1 MSCCVRTPQETCLEN
16 GILETNTDPRR
27 ERNFRRLDSIRKSP
41 IYLCTDR
48 AKYFTESMKETED
61 LPMSTRYAFAL
72 KHMAEKMPVYIS
84 EDELVVGRV
93 ESRPGR
99 CGTMHPEVDGGY
111 INLVGGEKLCDR
123 SDAAYTVPPEDA
135 LFWQKKLLPTGSIN
149 PFQKHM
155 QRCCREIRAKS
166 FTGRIWIIF
175 IISLGFCSFLTTTVL
190 LRTGYR
196 IMRKF

>member
-1 MSCCVRTPQETCLEN
+1 MSCCVRTPQETWVEN

-27 ERNFRRLDSIRKSP
+27 ERNFKRLDSIRRSP

-48 AKYFTESMKETED
+48 AKYFTESMNETED
-61 LPMSTRYAFAL
+61 LHISTRYALAL

-84 EDELVVGRV
+84 EDELIVGRV

-123 SDAAYTVPPEDA
+123 FDAAYTVSPEDA
-135 LFWQKKLLPTGSIN
+135 RVLAEEIAPYWQ
-149 PFQKHM
+149 H
-155 QRCCREIRAKS
+155 KS
-166 FTGRIWIIF
+166 FPEAYAAMLPGDTRKIIYGPDMDNIYYQSGILF
-175 IISLGFCSFLTTTVL
+175 ISGNNRSS
-190 LRTGYR
+190 
-196 IMRKF
+196 